1 MVLESRNHHER
12 KTNETSKFLSTAF
25 SFSQLVRFLT
35 VSNTFTSLVHDILNK
50 RIFPVCYWCKLFK
63 WVISM
68 LPQASILSEAKC
80 KAIDIK
86 CICYFHANETHF
98 LKKGFAVGLVSKV
111 SLSNSEM
118 AYSLDI
124 FLQLK
129 IWNVIYSF
137 RIHVVIYD
145 DGKFFHELF
154 LLTLFYVAKKSQ
166 PSWLKYRE
174 ERQSSWCR

>member
-1 MVLESRNHHER
+1 MPRSLLPLIFFFASRSSQIRSSVTQFEFKPYLIPSAVLY
-12 KTNETSKFLSTAF
+12 TTFSTRG
-25 SFSQLVRFLT
+25 SFQ
-35 VSNTFTSLVHDILNK
+35 FTIGASYLNGS
-50 RIFPVCYWCKLFK
+50 FPCCPKPLF
-63 WVISM
+63 
-68 LPQASILSEAKC
+68 QSEAKC

-124 FLQLK
+124 SLK
-129 IWNVIYSF
+129 PKIGNAIYSI

-145 DGKFFHELF
+145 DAKF
-154 LLTLFYVAKKSQ
+154 
-166 PSWLKYRE
+166 
-174 ERQSSWCR
+174 